1 MAGIEIRI
9 DAALGAEKFARVRR
23 ELEAGTLLRLIGAR
37 LISYVD
43 ESFKTR
49 GRGSWRPLAAS
60 TLALRRRGGDAP
72 LQDTGRYKQ
81 SFVLETDGR
90 TFVEVGSNV
99 KTPGGL
105 SLARIHEYGTG
116 PYTIRVRTAKVLA
129 AQTRMGAWLH
139 FGKEVHHPG
148 VPARPVLPAKAVAE
162 RLVAQVAE
170 AALARASAGGSGGGR

>member
-37 LISYVD
+37 LIGYVD

-129 AQTRMGAWLH
+129 AQTRMGAGLH

-148 VPARPVLPAKAVAE
+148 VPARPVLPNREQAE
-162 RLVAQVAE
+162 RLVGETVEGMLQEVA
-170 AALARASAGGSGGGR
+170 RGGG